1 MAKTTD
7 QIKQIAALGGN
18 ISVDA
23 GSKTTD
29 QLKQIV
35 SVAVKSGATVIIRN
49 ADSKTT
55 DQLKQIAALAP
66 GTVTFEL

>member
-7 QIKQIAALGGN
+7 QIKQIVNLGAGVN
-18 ISVDA
+18 IDA

-35 SVAVKSGATVIIRN
+35 ALSAKSGAKVILRN
-49 ADSKTT
+49 SDSKTT
-55 DQLKQIAALAP
+55 SQLKQIAALAP
-66 GTVTFEL
+66 GQVVFEL